1 LPVSRC
7 VSGTVFSDAGPL
19 ESTHCKRY
27 SGAMNQAGSHDI
39 LVSLEGITKAFPGVI
54 ANDDVSLEVRAGEVH
69 ALLGENGAGKT
80 SLMSVLYGIY
90 QPDAGRIKL
99 GGQEVRIRSP
109 QDAMRLGVG
118 LVAQHPMLV
127 RRHTVAENIA
137 LAVKT
142 GFFHPTREL
151 EGRIKELGQRY
162 SLAVDPNAFVWQ
174 LSAGEQQR
182 VEILKALLRGARV
195 LILDEPTSV
204 LTPQEAEELFKVLER
219 MKLEGHAVIIIT
231 HKLDEV
237 MRVADRITVLRKGR
251 VVGRMDTPDTNKRD
265 LAKLMVGRELT
276 EVRST
281 GAVTLG
287 ANVLGLD
294 GLWVDGDRGVPVV
307 KNFSL
312 ELRGGEV
319 LGLAGV
325 AGNGQRE
332 LIEAITGLRRAH
344 QGRVLI
350 GDADL
355 TGADAR
361 GFAAAGVAHIPEDRF
376 HMGVVGNLSVAEN
389 LALRAFERA
398 PFSKGQLL
406 DNDEI
411 NAFAVESIK
420 RYEVATPGPNTR
432 TRLLSGGN
440 VQKVILAREL
450 AENPKLIVAA
460 HPTYGLDAGATAQV
474 QQLLLERAR
483 AGAGVLLVSEDLEE
497 VMNLSDRIAVIFAG
511 ELMGIVSRNEA
522 SIEGLGLMMAGQLH
536 GVHA

>member
-1 LPVSRC
+1 MTLA
-7 VSGTVFSDAGPL
+7 GTP
-19 ESTHCKRY
+19 E
-27 SGAMNQAGSHDI
+27 I
-39 LVSLEGITKAFPGVI
+39 LVSLEGITKSFPGVV
-54 ANDDVSLEVRAGEVH
+54 ANDDVSLEVRVGEVH

-90 QPDAGRIKL
+90 QPDAGRIRL
-99 GGQEVRIRSP
+99 GGAEVRIRSP

-137 LAVKT
+137 LGVKT
-142 GFFHPTREL
+142 GFLNPTREL
-151 EGRIKELGQRY
+151 EGRIQELGERY
-162 SLAVDPNAFVWQ
+162 GLAVDPHAFVWQ

-182 VEILKALLRGARV
+182 VEIIKTLLRGARV

-219 MKLEGHAVIIIT
+219 MKTEGHAVIIIT

-251 VVGRMDTPDTNKRD
+251 VVGRMDTADTNKRD

-276 EVRST
+276 EVRSS
-281 GAVTLG
+281 GPVNLG
-287 ANVLGLD
+287 AKVLEIE

-307 KNFSL
+307 KDFSL

-332 LIEAITGLRRAH
+332 LIEAITGLRRASR
-344 QGRVLI
+344 GRVLI
-350 GDADL
+350 GTDDL
-355 TGADAR
+355 TGAGAK
-361 GFAAAGVAHIPEDRF
+361 GFAAAGVAHIPEDRL
-376 HMGVVGNLSVAEN
+376 HMGVVGNLSVTEN

-398 PFSKGQLL
+398 PFSRGELL
-406 DNDEI
+406 DRAEME
-411 NAFAVESIK
+411 AFALESIK
-420 RYEVATPGPNTR
+420 DYEVATPSQNTR

-440 VQKVILAREL
+440 VQKLILAREL

-483 AGAGVLLVSEDLEE
+483 AGAGVLLVGEDLEE
-497 VMNLSDRIAVIFAG
+497 VINLSDRIAVIFAG
-511 ELMGIVSRNEA
+511 ELMGVVERSDA
-522 SIEGLGLMMAGQLH
+522 SIEGLGLMMAGQRRD
-536 GVHA
+536 VQA